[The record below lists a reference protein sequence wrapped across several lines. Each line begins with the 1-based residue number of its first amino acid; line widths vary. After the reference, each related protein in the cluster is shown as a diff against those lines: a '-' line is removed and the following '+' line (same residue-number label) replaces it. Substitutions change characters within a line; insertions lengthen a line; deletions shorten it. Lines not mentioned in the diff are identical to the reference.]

1 MALIYLMSELSKL
14 RDSGLDWVRG
24 DNIEQRLVEDA
35 LSPIFL
41 AYKWK
46 ATVWLVQHH
55 APGLVLSVIG
65 TFGLVVEVGYVG
77 VVFSRTAQL
86 IMPMAALGRHVGGL
100 VFDRILVL
108 YWLFV

>member
-41 AYKWK
+41 DYKWK

-55 APGLVLSVIG
+55 APGLVFTVIV
-65 TFGLVVEVGYVG
+65 TFGLVVELGYVG
-77 VVFSRTAQL
+77 VLFSRNAHI
-86 IMPMAALGRHVGGL
+86 IMPMTVLTVLGCVL
-100 VFDRILVL
+100 ILQHI
-108 YWLFV
+108 